1 MKINKWIYIGIA
13 LFAFILFIANMMN
26 IDHSTAH
33 WKTYMGPV
41 SNIIL
46 IIAMVLMFKFA
57 DYEK

>member
-13 LFAFILFIANMMN
+13 LFALILFIVNMAD
-26 IDHSTAH
+26 IDHGTAY

-46 IIAMVLMFKFA
+46 IVAMVLMFKFA

>member
-1 MKINKWIYIGIA
+1 MVD
-13 LFAFILFIANMMN
+13 

-33 WKTYMGPV
+33 WKAYMGPV

>member
-13 LFAFILFIANMMN
+13 LFALILFVMNMVD

-33 WKTYMGPV
+33 WKAYMGPV

>member
-13 LFAFILFIANMMN
+13 LFAFILFVVNLTN

-33 WKTYMGPV
+33 WKAYMGPV

-46 IIAMVLMFKFA
+46 IVAMVLMFKFS
-57 DYEK
+57 DDEK